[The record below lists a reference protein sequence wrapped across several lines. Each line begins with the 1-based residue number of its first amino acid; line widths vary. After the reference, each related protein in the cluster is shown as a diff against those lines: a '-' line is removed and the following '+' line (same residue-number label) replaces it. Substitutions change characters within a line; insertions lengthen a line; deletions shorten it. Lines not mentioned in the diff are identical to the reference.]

1 VVVRLHPSAF
11 VKPRQV
17 SNSDEEVHHVEPGP
31 HSACCRCRP
40 CAITREFRILGPLE
54 VVDADRVRPLGGK
67 LLRGLILALLL
78 HACELRTPDQLID
91 DLWGDCPPATARA
104 SLHNLV
110 STLRRTLGRDVLE
123 TTHSGYVLAVTE
135 DRVDAFRFERLLDRA
150 RGACVVEKVRL
161 LDQALG
167 LWRGSPLVD
176 VRYEEFAQGEI
187 RRLEEL
193 RVDALEELLAA
204 KLELGAGAALVPEL
218 ERLVDGFPLREQL
231 RMQLMVALHR
241 SGRSVEALGSYVDWR
256 RTLIDAWG
264 IEPGCAIRQV
274 WDDIRLQTSELEV
287 VH

>member
-1 VVVRLHPSAF
+1 
-11 VKPRQV
+11 
-17 SNSDEEVHHVEPGP
+17 
-31 HSACCRCRP
+31 
-40 CAITREFRILGPLE
+40 
-54 VVDADRVRPLGGK
+54 VRPLGGK
-67 LLRGLILALLL
+67 LVRALILTLLL

-91 DLWGDCPPATARA
+91 DLWGDCAPATARA
-104 SLHNLV
+104 SLHNVV
-110 STLRRTLGRDVLE
+110 SSLRRALGRDVLE
-123 TTHSGYVLAVTE
+123 TTHSGYVLAVAE
-135 DRVDAFRFERLLDRA
+135 DCVDAFRFERLLDRA

-161 LDQALG
+161 LEHALG

-218 ERLVDGFPLREQL
+218 QRLVGGFPLREQL

-241 SGRSVEALGSYVDWR
+241 SGRSVEALGSYVEWR
-256 RTLIDAWG
+256 RTLMDAWG

-274 WDDIRLQTSELEV
+274 WDDIRLQAAELKV